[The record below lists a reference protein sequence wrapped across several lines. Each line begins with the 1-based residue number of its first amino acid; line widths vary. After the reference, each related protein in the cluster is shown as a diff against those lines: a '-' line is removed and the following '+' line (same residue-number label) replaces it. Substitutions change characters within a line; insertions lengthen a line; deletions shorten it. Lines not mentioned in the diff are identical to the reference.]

1 MYFFCSMLMSWLSNA
16 IWLEF
21 STLPMDLVNNLVL
34 TIGNSLLNLGILVP
48 AEVKAQADSALEVK
62 YCHFSSAD

>member
-1 MYFFCSMLMSWLSNA
+1 MYFSHSMLMSWLSNA

-34 TIGNSLLNLGILVP
+34 TIGNSLLNLGIIVS
-48 AEVKAQADSALEVK
+48 AEVKSDADSLLEVK
-62 YCHFSSAD
+62 YCHL